1 MANLDQKEIN
11 DIVEKL
17 KKIEY
22 GSLVITVHEG
32 QVTQV
37 DTTEKS
43 RFDTKNRLKKTV
55 KDKPF

>member
-11 DIVEKL
+11 YIVEKL
-17 KKIEY
+17 KQIEY

-43 RFDTKNRLKKTV
+43 TFDTKNRLKKTV

>member
-11 DIVEKL
+11 YIVEKL